1 MLSEAGVFL
10 QQATAVWEHLIA
22 LFSRPISGALIFFK
36 DVWFVFSQA
45 RVINLTSQNV
55 YIQKTTLR
63 NAIMRSILTL

>member
-36 DVWFVFSQA
+36 DVWFVFSQGQELSTP
-45 RVINLTSQNV
+45 RKSQ
-55 YIQKTTLR
+55 L
-63 NAIMRSILTL
+63 SIRRLGYV